1 MKNRN
6 LRYYLRGLGVGI
18 FVSVLILCLTQK
30 GQGTMTD
37 EQIRERAEQLGMVNS
52 TGLVLADL
60 QKDMPGDGL
69 SENLSGEESV
79 DVIPETANG
88 ETTDEA
94 QMTESDG
101 ETETDGT
108 QTAGSDGE
116 IGTDGTQTVGT
127 DEQTNMDGTVT
138 EESDEQTNMDGTVT
152 EESDEQTN
160 ADGTQTAGNGGQSD
174 TQNPEITI
182 VIQKGATSYSVSKDL
197 ETAGLIENAKTFD
210 RYLCDEGYSKSIRA
224 GAYTI
229 KSGESEAEIAKII
242 TGKR

>member
-138 EESDEQTNMDGTVT
+138 EESDEQTN
-152 EESDEQTN
+152 

-229 KSGESEAEIAKII
+229 KPGENEAEIAKII